1 MNTDHLSLPEPTP
14 SRKRQ
19 PSAAV
24 RRFGYLISIAL
35 NAAFLFIVNNVL
47 EWDLTPWLTDDFEEA
62 LPLIRTVLIATIVVT
77 AIYMFFD
84 ARWFK
89 SLTQIGL
96 AGISLAATLRLYR
109 VFPFDFSAYEFP
121 WNTVARSVLIIALVG
136 IAISIFAETI
146 KFVRGIIRGL
156 T

>member
-1 MNTDHLSLPEPTP
+1 MSTNHLSLPEPP
-14 SRKRQ
+14 PARKRK

-24 RRFGYLISIAL
+24 RRFGYLIAIAL
-35 NAAFLFIVNNVL
+35 NAAFLVLVNNLL
-47 EWDLTPWLTDDFEEA
+47 EWDLSPWLTDDFELA
-62 LPLIRTVLIATIVVT
+62 LPLISAALIATIVVT

-136 IAISIFAETI
+136 TVISIVTETV
-146 KFVRGIIRGL
+146 KFVRAIVRDL
-156 T
+156 A

>member
-1 MNTDHLSLPEPTP
+1 
-14 SRKRQ
+14 
-19 PSAAV
+19 V
-24 RRFGYLISIAL
+24 RRFGYLIAIAL
-35 NAAFLFIVNNVL
+35 NAAILVLVNNLL
-47 EWDLTPWLTDDFEEA
+47 EWDLSPWLTDDFELA
-62 LPLIRTVLIATIVVT
+62 LPLISAALIATIVVR

-136 IAISIFAETI
+136 TVIGIVAETV
-146 KFVRGIIRGL
+146 KFVRAIVRDL
-156 T
+156 A

>member
-1 MNTDHLSLPEPTP
+1 
-14 SRKRQ
+14 
-19 PSAAV
+19 V
-24 RRFGYLISIAL
+24 RRFGYLIAIAL
-35 NAAFLFIVNNVL
+35 NAAFLVLVNNLL
-47 EWDLTPWLTDDFEEA
+47 EWDLSPWLTDDFELA
-62 LPLIRTVLIATIVVT
+62 LPLISAALIATIVVT

-136 IAISIFAETI
+136 TVISIVTETV
-146 KFVRGIIRGL
+146 KFIRAIVRDL
-156 T
+156 A